1 MFPYLGCKHE
11 LVWLGFCQSVLSA
24 EATELPIVDYLRY
37 SWKCNMKF
45 SNGKDL
51 PCIIYGQWKQICK
64 ARKFTKGSMVKF
76 GVTDANNRI
85 IFILPPLMLVLRSRI
100 PLISI
105 SGRISGYGL
114 SPNLESCSYISFCSM
129 LS

>member
-11 LVWLGFCQSVLSA
+11 LVWLGFCQPVLSA
-24 EATELPIVDYLRY
+24 EATELMIVDYLGY

-64 ARKFTKGSMVKF
+64 ARKFTEGSMVKF

-100 PLISI
+100 PLNQYF
-105 SGRISGYGL
+105 RK
-114 SPNLESCSYISFCSM
+114 N
-129 LS
+129 